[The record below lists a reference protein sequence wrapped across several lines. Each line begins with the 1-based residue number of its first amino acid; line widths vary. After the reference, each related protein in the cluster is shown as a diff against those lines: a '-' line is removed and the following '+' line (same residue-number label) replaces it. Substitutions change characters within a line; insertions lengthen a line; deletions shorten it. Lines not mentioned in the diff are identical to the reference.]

1 MEAISE
7 IRWSKALEGLDA
19 ATLRDIESRL
29 TRKELSAGTP
39 LFYQGTRADS
49 LFIIQS
55 GRVRLFQYTSSG
67 KEYSSGVWSKGYLIG
82 LISTILGGDRFVNAQ
97 AVDHTSLL
105 VLDRT
110 NLLHCMKTIPAFALN
125 ISYLLALL
133 ANDSIRRA
141 VPLALDSVDIK
152 LGRALLKLAI
162 LDEASQAFTISGITQ
177 EELATMVGASRPW
190 VNRTLS
196 AFEKQGLIHRN
207 KHIITLINIGHCKEI
222 WLGTEA

>member
-7 IRWSKALEGLDA
+7 VRWSKALEGLDS
-19 ATLRDIESRL
+19 ATLQTIESNL
-29 TRKELSAGTP
+29 TRRVLPAGSP

-82 LISTILGGDRFVNAQ
+82 LISTILGGDRFVSAQ
-97 AVDHTSLL
+97 AVDRTTLL
-105 VLDRT
+105 VLDRA
-110 NLLHCMKTIPAFALN
+110 NLLRCMKTIPTFALN

-152 LGRALLKLAI
+152 LGRALLKLAT
-162 LDEASQAFTISGITQ
+162 LDETSQSSTVSGITQ

-196 AFEKQGLIHRN
+196 LFEKQGLIHRY
-207 KHIITLINIGHCKEI
+207 KHVITLLDLDRCRDV
-222 WLGTEA
+222 WLGNQT